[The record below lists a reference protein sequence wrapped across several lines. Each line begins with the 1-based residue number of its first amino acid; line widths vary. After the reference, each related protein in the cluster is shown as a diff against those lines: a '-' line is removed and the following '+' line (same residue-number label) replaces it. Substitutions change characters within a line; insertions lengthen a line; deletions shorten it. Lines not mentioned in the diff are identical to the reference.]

1 MREHR
6 TPVSLS
12 TYRTYTLP
20 WKLYLINHYSIFIM
34 TLIRWSYRYLT
45 QNLTVL
51 TIISLFYFTYY
62 YAFNQWLITDQLQ
75 RKGWKILRTIKAR
88 RTNFFWCAT
97 QLHLERWPRLF
108 WSSTIPG
115 DDEYYLIQ
123 AVVADLNFWGLRV
136 DRGSNYFSCTRYQ
149 YNGIVV
155 VMVVML

>member
-1 MREHR
+1 MKEHR

-45 QNLTVL
+45 QYLTVL

-88 RTNFFWCAT
+88 RTNFFGARPNSILKDDLDYSDPQQSLVMT
-97 QLHLERWPRLF
+97 N
-108 WSSTIPG
+108 TI
-115 DDEYYLIQ
+115 
-123 AVVADLNFWGLRV
+123 
-136 DRGSNYFSCTRYQ
+136 
-149 YNGIVV
+149 
-155 VMVVML
+155 